1 MLLLTAIIWGFAFV
15 AQSVGI
21 DAMGPFFFNG
31 TRNILGSAVLLPVIL
46 FFKKTG
52 RLEKAFTKDAVI
64 GGICCGLCL
73 FFASSFQ
80 QWGIQMS
87 TVGKASFITA
97 LYVVLV
103 PVLGIFIGKKTGW
116 KVWLSVA
123 IATVGLYL
131 LCMTGKPELE
141 IGDIMLLVC
150 AALFA
155 VHILVIDHFS
165 PLANGVVISCI
176 QFFVCGILSFA
187 AMPVFGEAF
196 ELSRI
201 VEGGAAIL
209 YAGILSSGVAYTLQ
223 VVFQKDVEPTAAS
236 LILCM
241 ESVFGVIGGWLLLG
255 QTLSIKEL
263 LGCALMLIAIILAQ
277 F

>member
-21 DAMGPFFFNG
+21 DAAGPFLFNG
-31 TRNILGSAVLLPVIL
+31 TRNILGSLVLLPVIL
-46 FFKKTG
+46 FFKKKG
-52 RLEKAFTKDAVI
+52 IIEKAFTRDAII

-73 FFASSFQ
+73 FFASSAQ
-80 QWGIQMS
+80 QLGIQYS

-116 KVWLSVA
+116 KVWVSVA

-131 LCMTGKPELE
+131 LCMTGSFELAK
-141 IGDIMLLVC
+141 GDLLLLAC
-150 AALFA
+150 AVLFA

-165 PLANGVVISCI
+165 PKANGVVISCI
-176 QFFVCGILSFA
+176 QFAVTAVLSFA
-187 AMPVFGEAF
+187 VMPIFGESF
-196 ELSRI
+196 GWSKI
-201 VEGGAAIL
+201 VDAGPAIL
-209 YAGILSSGVAYTLQ
+209 YAGLLSSGVAYTLQ

-236 LILCM
+236 LILCL
-241 ESVFGVIGGWLLLG
+241 ESVFGVIGGWLILG
-255 QTLSIKEL
+255 QMLTIREL

>member
-21 DAMGPFFFNG
+21 DAMGPFLFNG
-31 TRNILGSAVLLPVIL
+31 IRNIIGSVVLLPVIL

-52 RLEKAFTKDAVI
+52 KLEKAFTKEAII

-80 QWGIQMS
+80 QLGIQHS

-103 PVLGIFIGKKTGW
+103 PVLGMFIGKKTGW
-116 KVWLSVA
+116 KVWFSVA

-131 LCMTGKPELE
+131 LCMSGKLELGS
-141 IGDIMLLVC
+141 GDILLIVC
-150 AALFA
+150 AGLFA

-165 PLANGVVISCI
+165 PLANGVVISSI
-176 QFFVCGILSFA
+176 QFFVTGVLSFI
-187 AMPVFGEAF
+187 AMPLFGENF
-196 ELSRI
+196 IWSNI
-201 VEGGAAIL
+201 MKGGIAIL

-255 QTLSIKEL
+255 QMLTMREL
-263 LGCALMLIAIILAQ
+263 IGCGLMLIAIILAQ
-277 F
+277 I